1 MGNTSLLSK
10 HKAVR
15 HRLRCRNEAPACST
29 NPVRFQ
35 YTSRPVKCKEL
46 FPPGGNFGGLYKP
59 DDAVLCGFSGRKD
72 KIVPPAPHG
81 QRRALAGK
89 IRPSTDV

>member
-59 DDAVLCGFSGRKD
+59 DDAVLCGFSARRGKN
-72 KIVPPAPHG
+72 APLMP
-81 QRRALAGK
+81 RR
-89 IRPSTDV
+89 